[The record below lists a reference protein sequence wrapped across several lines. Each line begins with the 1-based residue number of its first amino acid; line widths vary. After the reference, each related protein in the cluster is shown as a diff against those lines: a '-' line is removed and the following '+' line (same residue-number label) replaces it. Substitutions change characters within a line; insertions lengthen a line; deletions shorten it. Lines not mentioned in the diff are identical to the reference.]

1 MSKKSINVLL
11 SILSDMLDLSEENLG
26 KAEEFIKQL
35 LPDTMT
41 VGGRTCK
48 IISYLQ
54 KKKKHVNGN
63 TMANRTKELKANL
76 GKKEC
81 RHILKHQG
89 DIPAQ
94 LREKVFFVFTDWRH
108 PVYSEEIACVCW
120 DGGCWVRLW
129 RWIGRDW
136 NGDDR
141 VLRCE

>member
-11 SILSDMLDLSEENLG
+11 SNLSEENLG

-41 VGGRTCK
+41 VGGRTYK
-48 IISYLQ
+48 IISFPHEEEKLDD
-54 KKKKHVNGN
+54 GN
-63 TMANRTKELKANL
+63 TMVNRAKELKANL
-76 GKKEC
+76 DEKEGQ
-81 RHILKHQG
+81 HILDHQG

-94 LREKVFFVFTDWRH
+94 LRGKVLFVFTDWRH

-120 DGGCWVRLW
+120 DGGCWVQDW